1 MKLENGWHDKDNG
14 VTDSSPPSQD
24 DDEEVVGAEHVLDQR
39 EQLLEIV
46 RLLVPP
52 HQLYLPRDLERE
64 LAVPR
69 HGVAHIA
76 NLKGIT
82 KLECTGPA
90 GLGCSI

>member
-1 MKLENGWHDKDNG
+1 M
-14 VTDSSPPSQD
+14 
-24 DDEEVVGAEHVLDQR
+24 GAEHALDQR
-39 EQLLEIV
+39 EEILDVV

-82 KLECTGPA
+82 KLKFMYKAGP
-90 GLGCSI
+90 GCSI